1 MDVIGN
7 DQVMAGR
14 PACAIQHQ
22 HDLLVRP
29 RFHFRRKGGEF
40 RGEQVGADP
49 GRQMPDRAP

>member
-1 MDVIGN
+1 
-7 DQVMAGR
+7 MAGR